1 MHRTFRNGDADM
13 SGVEM
18 ISNVPLW
25 RCLVSEEFVFALILL
40 VEMDTADLPYAI
52 LENVLIF
59 VDAAAPLRRRSEL
72 SGHRHFVPR
81 RLRCLSIS
89 AKSDDRLQFEMHVQ
103 LAFRET
109 ERCASCSDA

>member
-1 MHRTFRNGDADM
+1 
-13 SGVEM
+13 
-18 ISNVPLW
+18 
-25 RCLVSEEFVFALILL
+25 
-40 VEMDTADLPYAI
+40 
-52 LENVLIF
+52 
-59 VDAAAPLRRRSEL
+59 L